1 MGLDDAGSVAPRSVY
16 PMPGARG
23 RLVATHAIVQPRATA
38 GGQGS
43 MSATTAPNRGH
54 HDRPENV
61 FRSRRRPQPANAVAQ
76 QQVGTRRARFCLLS
90 ALIIV
95 PLYLAGVSVLVGAT
109 HLRYLLYPSLAA
121 IGYDLFIRDPH
132 SWATTFRNAVVGPV
146 MGAGVGVLTM
156 VLLPV
161 GPLQVLAVT
170 VVAMGAMRLLKVVL
184 APALAV
190 ALLTLLTGS
199 QSLAYLFS
207 VAASS
212 LALMLIFR
220 LWRDLL
226 YVPRF
231 GPREPEPPRL
241 T

>member
-1 MGLDDAGSVAPRSVY
+1 
-16 PMPGARG
+16 
-23 RLVATHAIVQPRATA
+23 
-38 GGQGS
+38 
-43 MSATTAPNRGH
+43 MSATTPRRNH
-54 HDRPENV
+54 HDRPEDI
-61 FRSRRRPQPANAVAQ
+61 FPPRRPSSVVVSPQA
-76 QQVGTRRARFCLLS
+76 GTRRARFCLLS
-90 ALIIV
+90 ALVIV
-95 PLYLAGVSVLVGAT
+95 PVYLAGVYVLVGAT

-132 SWATTFRNAVVGPV
+132 SWAATFRNAVLGPV
-146 MGAGVGVLTM
+146 MGAGVGVLAM
-156 VLLPV
+156 VLLPA

-199 QSLAYLFS
+199 ESLAYLLS

-212 LALMLIFR
+212 LVLMLIFR

>member
-1 MGLDDAGSVAPRSVY
+1 MSA
-16 PMPGARG
+16 
-23 RLVATHAIVQPRATA
+23 RAT
-38 GGQGS
+38 
-43 MSATTAPNRGH
+43 PNRGH
-54 HDRPENV
+54 YDRPEDILP
-61 FRSRRRPQPANAVAQ
+61 SRRRPQPANAVVSPQ
-76 QQVGTRRARFCLLS
+76 SGMRRARFCLLS
-90 ALIIV
+90 ALVIE

-146 MGAGVGVLTM
+146 MGAGIGVLAM
-156 VLLPV
+156 VLLPA
-161 GPLQVLAVT
+161 GPLQVMTVT
-170 VVAMGAMRLLKVVL
+170 VVAIGVMRLLKVVL

-190 ALLTLLTGS
+190 ALLTLLTGTK
-199 QSLAYLFS
+199 SLTYLLS

-212 LALMLIFR
+212 LVLMLIFR